1 MYCLNYSLHVMI
13 RFTRR
18 EDYAVILVN
27 TLAKSYNKRLV
38 PLSEVANEY
47 NISQLFLRNLAA
59 DLREA
64 GIIKA
69 VEGKNGGYE
78 LTKDPQDIVMK
89 DILSVFENPHQ
100 ASCCPKDANGNE
112 RVCPKQNHCVA
123 NTIWRE
129 LNKEFRDKI
138 YNLSLDDFLHYKASN
153 HTNT

>member
-1 MYCLNYSLHVMI
+1 MNYSLLVMI

-27 TLAKSYNKRLV
+27 TLAKSYKKRLV
-38 PLSEVANEY
+38 PLSEVAAEY
-47 NISQLFLRNLAA
+47 NISQLFLRNLAS

-69 VEGKNGGYE
+69 VEGKNGGYHLVKAPE
-78 LTKDPQDIVMK
+78 EIVMK
-89 DILSVFENPHQ
+89 DILSVFEKPQQ
-100 ASCCPKDANGNE
+100 ASCCPKDSKGQE

-129 LNKEFRDKI
+129 LNNEFRDKI
-138 YNLSLDDFLHYKASN
+138 YNLTLNEFLHYKSSQ